1 MSVKK
6 RAAVIAVVIA
16 VILVASVAAIIYMK
30 SDIYMKSEN
39 REGRAVAYIYRDN
52 ELLEK
57 VNLSDVDSPY
67 SFRIEYGDGDY
78 NDIEVRKGSIGIV
91 GASCPDK
98 LCEHMGFISDA
109 LMPITCLPNHLVIRI
124 VIEGEEQ
131 PSLDSVVY

>member
-6 RAAVIAVVIA
+6 RAAVIAAVIA

-57 VNLSDVDSPY
+57 VNLSDVESPY
-67 SFRIEYGDGDY
+67 SFRIE
-78 NDIEVRKGSIGIV
+78 
-91 GASCPDK
+91 
-98 LCEHMGFISDA
+98 
-109 LMPITCLPNHLVIRI
+109 
-124 VIEGEEQ
+124 
-131 PSLDSVVY
+131 